1 METQDIPKE
10 KQFIESIT
18 NFFGGLTNILFGFLI
33 GYSFITAI
41 ALSYEGGLVG
51 WSIIGYYLMKVF
63 MVITIMCFIMVVSKT
78 IIYKTNIII
87 PTAIKKV
94 LESKNK
100 TRNNLKNEL
109 KKEIIMELKN
119 GRNTK
124 RKSS

>member
-1 METQDIPKE
+1 MENQDIPKE

-18 NFFGGLTNILFGFLI
+18 NFFRGLTNILFGFLI

-78 IIYKTNIII
+78 IIYKTN
-87 PTAIKKV
+87 KKV